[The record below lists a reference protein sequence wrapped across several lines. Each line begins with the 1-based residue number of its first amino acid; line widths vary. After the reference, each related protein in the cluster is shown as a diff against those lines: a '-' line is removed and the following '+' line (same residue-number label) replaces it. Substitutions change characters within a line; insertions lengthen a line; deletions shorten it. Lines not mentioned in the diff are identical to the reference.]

1 MKKKQIGITYRGLFE
16 MELINE
22 KEIYINSTE
31 LAKLKGIPHSQL
43 IEKCK
48 RVSLLDIPYEEIYCK
63 WRKTKARLNYKLPYN
78 VILKI
83 GYLDVKVQM
92 EKVIIKRNKEI
103 QIELNRII
111 EGE

>member
-1 MKKKQIGITYRGLFE
+1 

-22 KEIYINSTE
+22 KDIYVNSTE

-43 IEKCK
+43 IKKCK
-48 RVSLLDIPYEEIYCK
+48 RVSLFEIPFEEIYCK
-63 WRKTKARLNYKLPYN
+63 WRKTKARLNYQLPYN

-92 EKVIIKRNKEI
+92 EKIIIKRAKEYEKTI
-103 QIELNRII
+103 DDIL
-111 EGE
+111 

>member
-1 MKKKQIGITYRGLFE
+1 MKKKKQIGITYRGLIT

-22 KEIYINSTE
+22 KEIYVNSTE

-43 IEKCK
+43 IKRCK
-48 RVSLLDIPYEEIYCK
+48 GVSLFDIPYEEIYCK
-63 WRKTKARLNYKLPYN
+63 WRKSKARLNYQLPYN

-92 EKVIIKRNKEI
+92 EKIIIKRAKEYEKTI
-103 QIELNRII
+103 DDIL
-111 EGE
+111 